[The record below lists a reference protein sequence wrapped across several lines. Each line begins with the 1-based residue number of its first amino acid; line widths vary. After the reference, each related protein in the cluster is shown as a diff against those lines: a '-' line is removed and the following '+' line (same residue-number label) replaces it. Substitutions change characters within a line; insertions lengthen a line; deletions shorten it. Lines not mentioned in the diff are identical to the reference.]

1 MNIFIKYRTPVS
13 SSVPITR
20 NVRKLHFI
28 VKKLRIGH
36 VTSNAKPPA
45 SKIMKRYIGD
55 EGRWMF
61 AWNSDNK
68 K

>member
-1 MNIFIKYRTPVS
+1 M
-13 SSVPITR
+13 PITR

-36 VTSNAKPPA
+36 VTSSAKPPA
-45 SKIMKRYIGD
+45 SKTMKRYIGD